1 LLRRVSTSRV
11 DVGDSHTFG
20 TDHELDEAIRA
31 SEADVGDVL
40 KAFGPDIIS
49 MGGRVRDVQ
58 ARALARAP
66 FM

>member
-1 LLRRVSTSRV
+1 M
-11 DVGDSHTFG
+11 GDSHTFG